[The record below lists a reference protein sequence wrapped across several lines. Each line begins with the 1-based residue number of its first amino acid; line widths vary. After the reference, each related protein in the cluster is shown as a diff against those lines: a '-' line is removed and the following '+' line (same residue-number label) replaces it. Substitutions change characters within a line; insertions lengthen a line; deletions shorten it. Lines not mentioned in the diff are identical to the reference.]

1 MPGLPAPTLRV
12 YPRETVV
19 AEKSEAAV
27 SLGMGNTRM
36 KYFYDLWYLGRT
48 FAFDG
53 QLLVR
58 TLQAT
63 FMRRNTP
70 PPLDGAPVALTDAFA
85 EDAVKAWQWRQFL
98 TNTALEESGI
108 PLHDLALRA
117 HQVEI

>member
-1 MPGLPAPTLRV
+1 MTVYTLGGAIAGRARSDVVAGPARV

-19 AEKSEAAV
+19 AEKCEAAV

-63 FMRRNTP
+63 FMRRSP
-70 PPLDGAPVALTDAFA
+70 
-85 EDAVKAWQWRQFL
+85 
-98 TNTALEESGI
+98 
-108 PLHDLALRA
+108 
-117 HQVEI
+117 